1 MEIKSP
7 TQRATEQYDVVI
19 IGAGPSGTVA
29 ASLLAAEGVSVLI
42 LEKQYFPRFSIG
54 ESLLP
59 QCMEFL
65 KEAGLEQAL
74 DNYAESF
81 GFQFK
86 NGAAFHKKGKNSSFD
101 FTEKFSAGRGTTY
114 QVKRGLFDKLL
125 ADETERKGV
134 SIRYGHQVNSVVSL
148 EPQVCLDVSDEENS
162 CYQVRAKFLLDAS
175 GFGRVLPRLL
185 DLELPSDFPIRHS
198 YFSHFKD
205 GIDCSEF
212 DRDKILITV
221 NPNYSDVW
229 YWLIPFADG
238 SASVGVVGL
247 PERFDESL
255 STIDTLQN
263 FINQDENLKRLLKNS
278 TPLQEARVIKGYS
291 ADVKSL
297 WGKNFALLGNAG
309 EFLDPVFSSGVTI
322 AMKSA
327 SLVAPLV
334 KKQLC
339 GNTVDWEAEYAQP
352 LKFGV
357 DTFRCFVE
365 GWYNESFQNVVYH
378 DRHDDSVRRMI
389 SSILAGYA
397 WDEKNPYVAKSV
409 RRLNVLAEVCQTG
422 L

>member
-1 MEIKSP
+1 MDIKSP
-7 TQRATEQYDVVI
+7 AQNTTEQYDVVI
-19 IGAGPSGTVA
+19 IGAGPSGSVA
-29 ASLLAAEGVSVLI
+29 ASLLAADGMSVLI

-74 DNYAESF
+74 DKYAKEF
-81 GFQFK
+81 GFQYK

-101 FTEKFSAGRGTTY
+101 FTEKFSEGRGTTY

-125 ADETERKGV
+125 ADETEKKGV
-134 SIRYGHQVNSVVSL
+134 SIRYGHQVNSVASL
-148 EPQVCLDVSDEENS
+148 EPEVILDVSDDNEQP
-162 CYQVRAKFLLDAS
+162 YQVKAKFLLDAS

-205 GIDCSEF
+205 GINCSEF

-221 NPNYSDVW
+221 NPNHSDVW
-229 YWLIPFADG
+229 YWLIPFSDG

-247 PERFDESL
+247 PERFDETL
-255 STIDTLQN
+255 PAIDTLQA
-263 FINQDENLKRLLKNS
+263 FIAQDANLQRLLKNA
-278 TPLQEARVIKGYS
+278 TPLQDARVIKGYS
-291 ADVKSL
+291 ADVTKL

-327 SLVAPLV
+327 SLAAPLV
-334 KKQLC
+334 KKQIQ
-339 GNTVDWEAEYAQP
+339 GSKVDWESEYAEP

-365 GWYNESFQNVVYH
+365 AWYNESFQNVVYH
-378 DRHDDSVRRMI
+378 DQHDDSVRRMI

-409 RRLNVLAEVCQTG
+409 RRLNVLAEVCQAG
-422 L
+422 

>member
-1 MEIKSP
+1 MDIKSP
-7 TQRATEQYDVVI
+7 VQNTTEQYDVVI
-19 IGAGPSGTVA
+19 IGAGPSGSVA
-29 ASLLAAEGVSVLI
+29 ASLLAADGMSVLI

-74 DNYAESF
+74 DKYAEEF
-81 GFQFK
+81 GFQYK

-101 FTEKFSAGRGTTY
+101 FTEKFSEGRGTTY

-125 ADETERKGV
+125 ADETEKKGV
-134 SIRYGHQVNSVVSL
+134 SIRYGHQVNSVASL
-148 EPQVCLDVSDEENS
+148 EPEVILDVSDDNEQS
-162 CYQVRAKFLLDAS
+162 YQVKAKFLLDAS

-205 GIDCSEF
+205 GINCPGF

-221 NPNYSDVW
+221 NPNHSDVW
-229 YWLIPFADG
+229 YWLIPFSDG

-247 PERFDESL
+247 PERFDETL
-255 STIDTLQN
+255 PAIDTLQA
-263 FINQDENLKRLLKNS
+263 FIAQDANLQRLLKNA
-278 TPLQEARVIKGYS
+278 TPLQDARVIKGYS
-291 ADVKSL
+291 ADVTKL

-327 SLVAPLV
+327 SLAAPLV
-334 KKQLC
+334 KKQIQ
-339 GNTVDWEAEYAQP
+339 GSKVDWESEYAQP

-365 GWYNESFQNVVYH
+365 AWYNESFQNVVYH
-378 DRHDDSVRRMI
+378 DQHDDSVRRMI

-409 RRLNVLAEVCQTG
+409 RRLNVLAEVCQAG
-422 L
+422 

>member
-1 MEIKSP
+1 MDIKSP
-7 TQRATEQYDVVI
+7 AQNTTEQYDVVI
-19 IGAGPSGTVA
+19 IGAGPSGSVA
-29 ASLLAAEGVSVLI
+29 ASLLAADGMSVLI

-74 DNYAESF
+74 DKYAEEF
-81 GFQFK
+81 GFQYK

-101 FTEKFSAGRGTTY
+101 FTEKFSEGRGTTY

-125 ADETERKGV
+125 ADETEKKGV
-134 SIRYGHQVNSVVSL
+134 SIRYGHQVNSVASL
-148 EPQVCLDVSDEENS
+148 EPEVILDVSDDNEQP
-162 CYQVRAKFLLDAS
+162 YQVKAKFLLDAS

-205 GIDCSEF
+205 GINCSEF

-221 NPNYSDVW
+221 NPNHSDVW
-229 YWLIPFADG
+229 YWLIPFSDG

-247 PERFDESL
+247 PERFDETL
-255 STIDTLQN
+255 PAIDTLQA
-263 FINQDENLKRLLKNS
+263 FIAQDANLQRLLKNA
-278 TPLQEARVIKGYS
+278 TPLQDARVIKGYS
-291 ADVKSL
+291 ADVTKL

-327 SLVAPLV
+327 SLAAPLV
-334 KKQLC
+334 KKQIQ
-339 GNTVDWEAEYAQP
+339 GSKVDWESEYAQP

-365 GWYNESFQNVVYH
+365 AWYNESFQNVVYH
-378 DRHDDSVRRMI
+378 DQHDDSVRRMI

-409 RRLNVLAEVCQTG
+409 RRLNVLAEVCQAG
-422 L
+422 

>member
-1 MEIKSP
+1 MDIKSP
-7 TQRATEQYDVVI
+7 AQNTTEQYDVVI
-19 IGAGPSGTVA
+19 IGAGPSGSVA
-29 ASLLAAEGVSVLI
+29 ASLLAADGMSVLI

-74 DNYAESF
+74 DKYAKEF
-81 GFQFK
+81 GFQYK

-101 FTEKFSAGRGTTY
+101 FTEKFSEGRGTTY

-125 ADETERKGV
+125 ADETEKKGV
-134 SIRYGHQVNSVVSL
+134 SIRYGHQVNSVASL
-148 EPQVCLDVSDEENS
+148 EPDVCLDVSDDNEQP
-162 CYQVRAKFLLDAS
+162 YQVKAKFLLDAS

-205 GIDCSEF
+205 GINCPEF

-221 NPNYSDVW
+221 NPNHSDVW
-229 YWLIPFADG
+229 YWLIPFSDG

-247 PERFDESL
+247 PERFDETL
-255 STIDTLQN
+255 PAIDTLQA
-263 FINQDENLKRLLKNS
+263 FIAQDANLQRLLKNA
-278 TPLQEARVIKGYS
+278 TPLQDARVIKGYS
-291 ADVKSL
+291 ADVTKL

-327 SLVAPLV
+327 SLAAPLV
-334 KKQLC
+334 KKQIQ
-339 GNTVDWEAEYAQP
+339 GSKVDWESEYAEP

-365 GWYNESFQNVVYH
+365 AWYNESFQNVVYH
-378 DRHDDSVRRMI
+378 DQHDDSVRRMI

-409 RRLNVLAEVCQTG
+409 RRLNVLAEVCQAG
-422 L
+422 

>member
-1 MEIKSP
+1 MDIKSP
-7 TQRATEQYDVVI
+7 VQNTTEQYDVVI
-19 IGAGPSGTVA
+19 IGAGPSGSVA
-29 ASLLAAEGVSVLI
+29 ASLLAADGMSVLI

-74 DNYAESF
+74 DKYAKEF
-81 GFQFK
+81 GFQYK

-101 FTEKFSAGRGTTY
+101 FTEKFSEGRGTTY

-125 ADETERKGV
+125 ADETEKKGV
-134 SIRYGHQVNSVVSL
+134 SIRYGHQVNSVASL
-148 EPQVCLDVSDEENS
+148 EPEVILDVSDDNEQP
-162 CYQVRAKFLLDAS
+162 YQVKAKFLLDAS

-205 GIDCSEF
+205 GINCPGF

-221 NPNYSDVW
+221 NPNHSDVW
-229 YWLIPFADG
+229 YWLIPFSDG

-247 PERFDESL
+247 PERFDETL
-255 STIDTLQN
+255 PAIDTLQA
-263 FINQDENLKRLLKNS
+263 FIAQDANLQRLLKNA
-278 TPLQEARVIKGYS
+278 TPLQDARVIKGYS
-291 ADVKSL
+291 ADVTKL

-327 SLVAPLV
+327 SLAAPLV
-334 KKQLC
+334 KKQIQ
-339 GNTVDWEAEYAQP
+339 GSKVDWESEYAQP

-365 GWYNESFQNVVYH
+365 AWYNESFQNVVYH
-378 DRHDDSVRRMI
+378 DQHDDSVRRMI

-409 RRLNVLAEVCQTG
+409 RRLNVLAEVCQAG
-422 L
+422 